1 MDNTATIN
9 TQTSFSASEIPSSV
23 QNTSQQNVSSQR
35 STIQNN
41 TLPAQPIPTSNP
53 VQLHPQQ
60 QVRVQS
66 QIQSQSLPQPLP
78 QDNLQTHIINSSHTQ
93 ASNQQL
99 SQSLV
104 QGQSN
109 SYLQINPQSLPQ
121 QNLQSMPQTQTQT
134 QTPNQ
139 VQAQINIQSQS
150 SAVGDKEMPEIEN
163 LDLED
168 YDVNKALNINLNHN
182 NLSGKNIMQTQP
194 SSDENT
200 TVEIE
205 ALSKMISQTYMPAE
219 LVDRC
224 TKYIDRLKRMNRRGT
239 YTGEFETIEKYI
251 GWVTSIPWKKI
262 SSDNLEITNAKK
274 LMDETHYGMNT
285 VKNMILDYLAV
296 MQLKAK
302 SDTVDQAA
310 VPSIEQNN
318 IADQQNNNMAILR
331 GASANAPVML
341 FVGLQGVG
349 KTSIAKSIAN
359 AMGREFVRI
368 SVGAMGDVRMLRGSF
383 RGNADAE
390 PGQIIKALI
399 KCKTMNPII
408 LLDEID
414 KASGNTA
421 LLSDIMAALL
431 EILDP
436 EQNATFVDHYIDYPI
451 DLSKVF
457 FICTANNLGT
467 LSAAL
472 LDRMEVIRFS
482 SYTDEE
488 KRVIAE
494 KYAFPKVLRNTGLPT
509 DAIQIRDDVWSLLIR
524 PVGFDA
530 GIRQLERN
538 LATLARSAARKILD
552 GTPTPIVITPE
563 NVKQFVLPD
572 QGPLS

>member
-1 MDNTATIN
+1 MDNTAILNQQKNTSSSTPNIANPVLPINIGSLGSMPIGVSNTNLPNSVNSNISNSNLTQVSNATPINTKPTITIN
-9 TQTSFSASEIPSSV
+9 TNPINATTDNQNRDNPPLNPDLEAYSLKQALQDSNTHMSPSS
-23 QNTSQQNVSSQR
+23 NSQQK
-35 STIQNN
+35 
-41 TLPAQPIPTSNP
+41 
-53 VQLHPQQ
+53 PQQ
-60 QVRVQS
+60 RK
-66 QIQSQSLPQPLP
+66 
-78 QDNLQTHIINSSHTQ
+78 INSD
-93 ASNQQL
+93 L
-99 SQSLV
+99 
-104 QGQSN
+104 
-109 SYLQINPQSLPQ
+109 
-121 QNLQSMPQTQTQT
+121 
-134 QTPNQ
+134 
-139 VQAQINIQSQS
+139 
-150 SAVGDKEMPEIEN
+150 EEN
-163 LDLED
+163 LPIQVTNDD
-168 YDVNKALNINLNHN
+168 
-182 NLSGKNIMQTQP
+182 
-194 SSDENT
+194 NT
-200 TVEIE
+200 TAEIE
-205 ALSKMISQTYMPAE
+205 ALSQMIQNSPMPAE
-219 LVDRC
+219 LADRC
-224 TKYIDRLKRMNRRGT
+224 VKYVDRLKRMNRRGT
-239 YTGEFETIEKYI
+239 YTGEFETVEKYI
-251 GWVTSIPWKKI
+251 GWVTSLPWKKI
-262 SSDNLEITNAKK
+262 SDDNLDINNAKK
-274 LMDETHYGMNT
+274 LMDDTHYGMNT
-285 VKNMILDYLAV
+285 VKNLILDYLAV
-296 MQLKAK
+296 MQLKARRSK
-302 SDTVDQAA
+302 LEQSSGNN
-310 VPSIEQNN
+310 PEQNN
-318 IADQQNNNMAILR
+318 EEMIKNNMAILR
-331 GASANAPVML
+331 GSSANAPVML

-359 AMGREFVRI
+359 AMGREFIRI

-383 RGNADAE
+383 RGNPDAE

-421 LLSDIMAALL
+421 LLSDIMASLL

-494 KYAFPKVLRNTGLPT
+494 KYAFPKVLRNTGLPA
-509 DAIQIRDDVWSLLIR
+509 DAIQIREDVWSLLIR

-538 LATLARSAARKILD
+538 LATLARSAARKILE
-552 GTPTPIVITPE
+552 GTPTPIIITPE